1 MHRENKVFHISTSE
15 NPRHVLIGCF
25 LELTEL
31 LLYKIKV
38 RFKNKTIYKVLSGI
52 CTLHIEIHGP

>member
-15 NPRHVLIGCF
+15 NPITCSDLMLPG
-25 LELTEL
+25 TEL
-31 LLYKIKV
+31 LLYKIQV